1 MHLTVYMMSLKKK
14 NGVYDITIF
23 KFLKDITTLTLYT
36 SSALNYNRK
45 INTISFKWNKE
56 NLCPWLSFTTDK
68 HSRLREN
75 AN

>member
-1 MHLTVYMMSLKKK
+1 VHMMSLKKK

-45 INTISFKWNKE
+45 INTISFK
-56 NLCPWLSFTTDK
+56 
-68 HSRLREN
+68 
-75 AN
+75 